1 KDSDAEEKFKE
12 VNEAYEVLSDEEKR
26 KLYDTYGH
34 EGLNASGSHQGEFN
48 PYDVFNSV
56 FSGFDFEG
64 GFGDV
69 FSQFFGGGGSGFH
82 NQEYIEELMLI

>member
-1 KDSDAEEKFKE
+1 M
-12 VNEAYEVLSDEEKR
+12 
-26 KLYDTYGH
+26 
-34 EGLNASGSHQGEFN
+34 
-48 PYDVFNSV
+48 FNSV